1 MSWLILQIAS
11 IVVEVILIIS
21 LISDMVL
28 KIYIKNLRKEHEI
41 AINKASNELLKKI
54 NDELRKRKSL

>member
-1 MSWLILQIAS
+1 MA
-11 IVVEVILIIS
+11 
-21 LISDMVL
+21 L

-41 AINKASNELLKKI
+41 AINKVSNELLKKL